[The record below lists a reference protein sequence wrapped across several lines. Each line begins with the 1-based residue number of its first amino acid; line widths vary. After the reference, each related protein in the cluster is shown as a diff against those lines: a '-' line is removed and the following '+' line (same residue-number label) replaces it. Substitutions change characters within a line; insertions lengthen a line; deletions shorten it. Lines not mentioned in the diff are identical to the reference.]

1 MSRSSTGQH
10 RSQVRTLRA
19 QFAQADGLP
28 FANLL
33 PPRRL
38 ENALRE
44 EGACW
49 REAVF
54 SPVLT
59 LWAFLTQLVSADGS
73 CRAAVARVTAWL
85 VSHARPPCSPNTDPY
100 CKARHR
106 LPESLLVRL
115 TRETGRELHRRVRPE
130 WLWHGRRVKVADGT
144 TVSMPDTAANQAA
157 YPQHATQA
165 PGLGFP
171 IARMAVVFCLA
182 CGAALD
188 AALGRYQGA
197 GTGEAALLRGLDGA
211 LDPGDVL
218 VADRQFGGWFDV
230 LRWRQRGVDVAI
242 RLHQT
247 RSADFRRGRRLGPG
261 DHLIHWPRPNRPNW
275 VSAEEARNGP
285 EELVVREVRVRHPH
299 RGFRTR
305 ELVVVT
311 TLVDPAAYPARDV
324 GELYRARWNVELD
337 LRSLKVTLGMGVLR
351 CKSPGMARKEVWG
364 HLLGYNL
371 IRGVMAEAAAGCGAL
386 PRALSFAGA
395 VQTVAAFAGPLLGAG
410 PVAAGAMYAALL
422 RAVRAHRVGD
432 RPNRIEPRARKRRPK
447 EYPHLHQTRDVARG
461 ALCSGR
467 CGFGT

>member
-1 MSRSSTGQH
+1 MSGSGTGPH

-33 PPRRL
+33 SSRCL
-38 ENALRE
+38 EDALRE

-73 CRAAVARVTAWL
+73 CRAAVGRVMAWL
-85 VSHARPPCSPNTDPY
+85 VGHARTPCSPNTDPY
-100 CKARHR
+100 CKARRR

-115 TRETGRELHRRVRPE
+115 TRETGRELHLRVPPE
-130 WLWHGRRVKVADGT
+130 WRWHGRRVKVADGT

-171 IARMAVVFCLA
+171 IARVAVVFCLA
-182 CGAALD
+182 CGTALD

-218 VADRQFGGWFDV
+218 VADRQFGGWFDI
-230 LRWRQRGVDVAI
+230 LRWQRRGVDVVI

-247 RSADFRRGRRLGPG
+247 RSANFRRGRRLGPG
-261 DHLIHWPRPNRPNW
+261 DHIIRWPRPNRPDW
-275 VSAEEARNGP
+275 VGVEESRNGP
-285 EELVVREVRVRHPH
+285 EELVVREIRVRHPH

-311 TLVDPAAYPARDV
+311 TLVDPAVYPAQDV
-324 GELYRARWNVELD
+324 GQLYRARWHAELD

-351 CKSPGMARKEVWG
+351 CKSPGMVRKEVWG

-371 IRGVMAEAAAGCGAL
+371 IRGVMAEAAAGRGAL

-395 VQTVAAFAGPLLGAG
+395 AQAVAAFAGALLGAK
-410 PVAAGAMYAALL
+410 PSAAGAVCAALL
-422 RAVRAHRVGD
+422 RAVGAHRVGN
-432 RPNRIEPRARKRRPK
+432 RPNRVEPRARKRRPK
-447 EYPHLHQTRDVARG
+447 EYPHLHQPRDLARG
-461 ALCSGR
+461 VLCSAG
-467 CGFGT
+467 

>member
-10 RSQVRTLRA
+10 RAQVRTLRA

-28 FANLL
+28 FADLL
-33 PPRRL
+33 PPPRL
-38 ENALRE
+38 EGTLQE

-73 CRAAVARVTAWL
+73 CRAAVARVMAWL
-85 VSHARPPCSPNTDPY
+85 VGHARTPCSPNTDPY
-100 CKARHR
+100 CKARRR

-115 TRETGRELHRRVRPE
+115 TRETGRELHRRARPE

-218 VADRQFGGWFDV
+218 IADRQFGGWFDV
-230 LRWRQRGVDVAI
+230 LRWQQRGVDVAI

-261 DHLIHWPRPNRPNW
+261 DHLIRWPRPKRPDW

-285 EELVVREVRVRHPH
+285 EELVVREIRVRHPH

-311 TLVDPAAYPARDV
+311 TLLDPVAYPARDV

-351 CKSPGMARKEVWG
+351 CKSPGMVRKEVWG

-371 IRGVMAEAAAGCGAL
+371 IRGVMAGAAAGSGVP
-386 PRALSFAGA
+386 PRVLSFAGA
-395 VQTVAAFAGPLLGAG
+395 AQTVAAFAGVILGTKPSRVG
-410 PVAAGAMYAALL
+410 EVYAALL
-422 RAVRAHRVGD
+422 RAISGHRVGD
-432 RPNRIEPRARKRRPK
+432 RPDRVEPRARKRRPK
-447 EYPHLHQTRDVARG
+447 EYPHLHQPRDLARD
-461 ALCSGR
+461 ALCAG
-467 CGFGT
+467 G

>member
-1 MSRSSTGQH
+1 MSRSRAEPH
-10 RSQVRTLRA
+10 RSHVRALRA

-28 FANLL
+28 FADLL
-33 PPRRL
+33 SPRRL
-38 ENALRE
+38 EGALRE

-49 REAVF
+49 REGVF

-73 CRAAVARVTAWL
+73 CRAAVARVMAWL
-85 VSHARPPCSPNTDPY
+85 VDHARPPCSPATDPY

-115 TRETGRELHRRVRPE
+115 TRETGRELHQRARPE

-182 CGAALD
+182 CGVALD
-188 AALGRYQGA
+188 AAFGRYQGA
-197 GTGEAALLRGLDGA
+197 GTGEVALLRGLDDA
-211 LDPGDVL
+211 LAPGDVL
-218 VADRQFGGWFDV
+218 IADRQFGGWFDV
-230 LRWRQRGVDVAI
+230 LRWQRRGIDVVI

-261 DHLIHWPRPNRPNW
+261 DHLIRWPRPKRPDW

-285 EELVVREVRVRHPH
+285 DELVVREIRVRHPH

-351 CKSPGMARKEVWG
+351 CKSPEMVRKEVWG

-371 IRGVMAEAAAGCGAL
+371 IRGVMAEAAVNAGVL

-395 VQTVAAFAGPLLGAG
+395 VQTVAAFAGVMLETKPSR
-410 PVAAGAMYAALL
+410 AGAVYTALL
-422 RAVRAHRVGD
+422 KAIGGHRVGD
-432 RPNRIEPRARKRRPK
+432 RPNRVEPRARKRRPK
-447 EYPHLHQTRDVARG
+447 EYPHLHQPRDVARD
-461 ALCSGR
+461 ALSSR
-467 CGFGT
+467 RYGFGT